1 MGLLDS
7 VTQLW
12 RGKSPS
18 RSLSSV
24 SHAPWRRH
32 FKAGNVT
39 RLTKDWPILPQQ
51 INTILLSQ
59 GRQLRARSRHLVM
72 NDPYAS
78 NFVAMKQ
85 RNIVGHN
92 GVTMQAK
99 VKNLRGDGLNDKLN
113 KSLEDAFAT
122 WSLPQYCTVKK
133 DMHFSVLQQFLAGQT
148 PTDGE
153 FFVQRVVDKTSPFGI
168 RLRVIDPDQ
177 LDTGYNTQ
185 IPLANGNIVVM
196 GVELN
201 AELAPV
207 AYHFF
212 KPNLFV
218 GASQPRERVRVD
230 AADIIHYFRPWFPNQ
245 VRGIPDM
252 APSMYRMNML
262 SGYED
267 AEATAARLGATKAG
281 FFFNEKGT
289 TDFQGE
295 VDRTDKDSFIDE
307 AEPGQFDILPEGW
320 KFQSYDPTHPSTAYP
335 AFMKTGLRAVAAGFG
350 VDYPTFANDLEN
362 VNLSSMR
369 GGLLE
374 TRDGYRMEQQRFI
387 WGFIQRVAAWLI
399 EAWDLKGVIQLGK
412 VTREQAQMSLVW
424 TPRRWAWI
432 DPLKDVQAAVLE
444 RENGLN
450 TLSNQLAERGMDYEE
465 TIDTLA
471 QEQVY
476 AKKKGVKLGADL
488 KGDTTGDGVGQD
500 GDEGGEG
507 DGDKS
512 DDAGGKAAGK
522 E

>member
-1 MGLLDS
+1 M
-7 VTQLW
+7 
-12 RGKSPS
+12 
-18 RSLSSV
+18 
-24 SHAPWRRH
+24 
-32 FKAGNVT
+32 
-39 RLTKDWPILPQQ
+39 PQQ
-51 INTILLSQ
+51 INSILLSQ
-59 GRQLRARSRHLVM
+59 GRQLRARARHLVM

-78 NFVAMKQ
+78 NYVAMKQ
-85 RNIVGHN
+85 RNVVGHN

-99 VKNLRGDGLNDKLN
+99 VKNQRGEGLNTKLN
-113 KSLEDAFAT
+113 QALEDAFET
-122 WSLPQYCTVKK
+122 WSLPQYCTVKR
-133 DMHFSVLQQFLAGQT
+133 DMHFSVLQQFLIGQT

-153 FFVQRVVDKTSPFGI
+153 FFVQRVIDKSSPFGL

-185 IPLANGNIVVM
+185 VPLPNGNIVVM

-201 AELAPV
+201 GELMPV

-212 KPNLFV
+212 KASVYV

-252 APSMYRMNML
+252 APSMYRLNML

-281 FFFNEKGT
+281 FFYNEKGT
-289 TDFQGE
+289 NAYEGKDDPA
-295 VDRTDKDSFIDE
+295 DRDSFLDE

-320 KFQSYDPTHPSTAYP
+320 KFQGYDPTHPSTAYP
-335 AFMKTGLRAVAAGFG
+335 AFTKTALRAVAAGFQ

-387 WGFIQRVAAWLI
+387 WSFIQRVAAWFI
-399 EAWDLKGVIQLGK
+399 EAVDLKSVVTLGK
-412 VTREQAQMSLVW
+412 VTREQVQMALVW

-432 DPLKDVQAAVLE
+432 DPLKDVQAAVE
-444 RENGLN
+444 ARANGLN
-450 TLSNQLAERGMDYEE
+450 TLTNQLAEQGMDFEE
-465 TIDTLA
+465 TIDQIAEEEAYLK
-471 QEQVY
+471 E
-476 AKKKGVKLGADL
+476 KGVVLGSTL
-488 KGDTTGDGVGQD
+488 R
-500 GDEGGEG
+500 
-507 DGDKS
+507 
-512 DDAGGKAAGK
+512 
-522 E
+522 

>member
-1 MGLLDS
+1 MGLLNS
-7 VTQLW
+7 VTQLL
-12 RGKSPS
+12 RGKPAS
-18 RSLSSV
+18 RSV
-24 SHAPWRRH
+24 SPLNHGRWIRN

-39 RLTKDWPILPQQ
+39 RLTKDWPISPQQ

-59 GRQLRARSRHLVM
+59 GRQLRARAHHLAM
-72 NDPYAS
+72 NDPYAA

-99 VKNLRGDGLNDKLN
+99 VKNLRGDGLNDTLN
-113 KSLEDAFAT
+113 KALEKAFET
-122 WSLPQYCTVKK
+122 WCLPQYCTVKQ
-133 DMHFSVLQQFLAGQT
+133 DMHFSVLQQFLVGQL

-153 FFVQRVVDKTSPFGI
+153 FFVQRVIDRTSPFGL
-168 RLRVIDPDQ
+168 RLRMIDPDQ

-185 IPLANGNIVVM
+185 VPLASGNIIVM

-230 AADIIHYFRPWFPNQ
+230 AADIIHYFRPWFTNQ

-252 APSMYRMNML
+252 APSMYRLNML

-281 FFFNEKGT
+281 FFYNEKGT

-295 VDRTDKDSFIDE
+295 VDKTDKDSFIDE

-320 KFQSYDPTHPSTAYP
+320 KFQGYDPTHPTAAFP
-335 AFMKTGLRAVAAGFG
+335 AFMKTALRAVAAGFG

-387 WGFIQRVAAWLI
+387 WGFIQRVSMWFI
-399 EAWDLKGVIQLGK
+399 EAVDLKGVVSLGK

-432 DPLKDVQAAVLE
+432 DPLKDVQSAVE
-444 RENGLN
+444 AKRNGLN
-450 TLSNQLAERGMDYEE
+450 TLTNQLAEQGMDFEE
-465 TIDTLA
+465 TIDQLA
-471 QEQVY
+471 DEQAY
-476 AKKKGVKLGADL
+476 LKKKGIVLGTDIQ
-488 KGDTTGDGVGQD
+488 GDASGVD
-500 GDEGGEG
+500 DEGG
-507 DGDKS
+507 DGNGGKS
-512 DDAGGKAAGK
+512 DDANGKAAGK